1 MALFSMI
8 VVAAIVVAL
17 SLALARLGLAF
28 TLSVASQANQ
38 LGSDRI
44 ARDTIH

>member
-1 MALFSMI
+1 MTLFSML
-8 VVAAIVVAL
+8 VVAAIVVAF

-28 TLSVASQANQ
+28 TLSVAGQANQ
-38 LGSDRI
+38 LRSDTI